1 MSIVRRSQLNKC
13 MAEFM
18 NTKLSFKDMSRLQRI
33 TCTKVLRGAMETRMG
48 ILLQSELQKSLDDI
62 AGSGSVTA
70 DDYDTEY

>member
-1 MSIVRRSQLNKC
+1 

-48 ILLQSELQKSLDDI
+48 LLLQSELQKSLDDI
-62 AGSGSVTA
+62 AGSGLVS
-70 DDYDTEY
+70 DDNYELYDY